1 MKLGSKT
8 HAHKILGRGPG
19 HHTITLMDPTKKKE
33 RDSEKNPKHKKQNQ
47 KKKSTKSIFDE
58 YEIFG
63 VLRHYH
69 VVSMPF
75 EQF

>member
-47 KKKSTKSIFDE
+47 KKKINKE
-58 YEIFG
+58 YI
-63 VLRHYH
+63 
-69 VVSMPF
+69 
-75 EQF
+75 